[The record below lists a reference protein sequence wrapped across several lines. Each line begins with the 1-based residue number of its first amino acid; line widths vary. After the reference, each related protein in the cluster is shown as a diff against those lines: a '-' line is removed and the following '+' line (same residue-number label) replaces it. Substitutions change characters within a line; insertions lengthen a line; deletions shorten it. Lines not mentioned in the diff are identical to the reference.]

1 MARTDAPDGAQP
13 RRPKNPAFLDAAR
26 GFYAEAFEHR
36 RKKDLARS
44 MAEWSDLDD
53 AEQRFTIAHLLYLN
67 VHAQAAQIRALR
79 QLRDLLSDLADGVE
93 DALAGDQED
102 DGDDD
107 SEEGDLVDG
116 DDAESAHTD
125 ALDAP
130 ELPAGGVHADEPVVP
145 EGA

>member
-26 GFYAEAFEHR
+26 AFYAEAFEHR

-44 MAEWSDLDD
+44 MAEWGELDN
-53 AEQRFTIAHLLYLN
+53 AEQRLAIAHLLYLN
-67 VHAQAAQIRALR
+67 VHAQAAQLRALR
-79 QLRDLLSDLADGVE
+79 QLRNLLSDLADGVE
-93 DALAGDQED
+93 DALAGDD
-102 DGDDD
+102 DDLDHDGDDGQD
-107 SEEGDLVDG
+107 EGQADG
-116 DDAESAHTD
+116 DDADTD

-130 ELPAGGVHADEPVVP
+130 VLPAGGVHADEPVVP